1 MHESVHYLDAGG
13 AAQSKDFVFIVD
25 KYTHLPEAISGGTTG
40 EESGF
45 LVGVTQISSATTLLT
60 SLHENKAE
68 LAEKQL
74 AGKTKEA
81 KEAKESAE
89 AAKSKADKLAKEN
102 KEKDAKIKD
111 LEKLLAEA
119 LAKVSTLEKRLNDVS
134 LNLKATGESSDGA
147 LL

>member
-1 MHESVHYLDAGG
+1 MQRAQAK
-13 AAQSKDFVFIVD
+13 AAQDVS
-25 KYTHLPEAISGGTTG
+25 
-40 EESGF
+40 EE
-45 LVGVTQISSATTLLT
+45 
-60 SLHENKAE
+60 
-68 LAEKQL
+68 
-74 AGKTKEA
+74 
-81 KEAKESAE
+81 
-89 AAKSKADKLAKEN
+89 ADKLAKEN